1 MLFKQHICCCNA
13 RIHVKSEQ
21 FALHIEF
28 EAPAGHLLVGS
39 HAHDDMHACVAAQA
53 SHFVFLLP
61 AFNFLLPLFLAMDAD
76 LIRRCQSI
84 LEVAKEGEGLVKS
97 VHDCLHLLESR
108 GFLYN
113 ITLHPSMVGISPL
126 FRDGS
131 GVNAVDVHEL
141 LSDLLAAGFLDQR
154 VNAVGVEPR
163 DGEEIVWN
171 SNFFQAAHGMLG
183 HFDPS
188 SIKCL
193 SLAGSHTNCVL
204 RILGQEISHEG
215 DEAICHEGRLNL
227 ELLRKKDEAFYRAAT
242 NGVNW
247 KVLTKEAAMHLPHL
261 LSMIQRTGNATM
273 QRHEHEL
280 QLMRRLHGLWV
291 TESNNTKHVDF
302 LSIEKKV
309 TTGQTVHFKAL
320 PHLYTFS
327 LKHGGGRT
335 PFLMDET
342 EAFVRRHSPSTR
354 SLGADVWEKISME
367 VKGTNQFS
375 RARHALAT

>member
-1 MLFKQHICCCNA
+1 M
-13 RIHVKSEQ
+13 
-21 FALHIEF
+21 
-28 EAPAGHLLVGS
+28 
-39 HAHDDMHACVAAQA
+39 
-53 SHFVFLLP
+53 
-61 AFNFLLPLFLAMDAD
+61 
-76 LIRRCQSI
+76 
-84 LEVAKEGEGLVKS
+84 KS

-126 FRDGS
+126 YRDGS

-141 LSDLLAAGFLDQR
+141 LSDILAAGFLDQR
-154 VNAVGVEPR
+154 GNAVGVEPR

-302 LSIEKKV
+302 LSVKKKV
-309 TTGQTVHFKAL
+309 TAGKTVHFKAL

-327 LKHGGGRT
+327 LNTGVGGLR
-335 PFLMDET
+335 FSWMK
-342 EAFVRRHSPSTR
+342 RRPLSEDTR
-354 SLGADVWEKISME
+354 QAPAVWEPTFGRRSAWRSRVPTSSRGHDMHLPLDHSMLLH
-367 VKGTNQFS
+367 VYTQHIHIFFMCQIDIL
-375 RARHALAT
+375 R

>member
-1 MLFKQHICCCNA
+1 M
-13 RIHVKSEQ
+13 R
-21 FALHIEF
+21 
-28 EAPAGHLLVGS
+28 
-39 HAHDDMHACVAAQA
+39 ACVAAQA

-61 AFNFLLPLFLAMDAD
+61 ALNFLLPLFLAMDAD

-108 GFLYN
+108 GFVYN

-126 FRDGS
+126 NRDGS

-141 LSDLLAAGFLDQR
+141 LSDILAAGFLEQR
-154 VNAVGVEPR
+154 VHAVGVEPR

-171 SNFFQAAHGMLG
+171 SSFFQAAHGMLG

-188 SIKCL
+188 AIKCL

-204 RILGQEISHEG
+204 RILGQEIAHDG
-215 DEAICHEGRLNL
+215 DDSICHHGKLNL

-242 NGVNW
+242 HGVNW
-247 KVLTKEAAMHLPHL
+247 KVLRKEAAMHLPHL

-273 QRHEHEL
+273 QRQEHEL

-291 TESNNTKHVDF
+291 TESNHTKHVDF
-302 LSIEKKV
+302 LSIKKKV
-309 TTGQTVHFKAL
+309 TTGKTVHFKAL
-320 PHLYTFS
+320 PNLYTFA

-354 SLGADVWEKISME
+354 SLGADFWEKISME

-375 RARHALAT
+375 RARHALATSSSCIACCCTCIIYRHNMFA

>member
-1 MLFKQHICCCNA
+1 MHMMTCM
-13 RIHVKSEQ
+13 HVLQLK
-21 FALHIEF
+21 LHTLCF
-28 EAPAGHLLVGS
+28 FCRLSTSCFHYFS
-39 HAHDDMHACVAAQA
+39 
-53 SHFVFLLP
+53 
-61 AFNFLLPLFLAMDAD
+61 LFLAMDAD

-126 FRDGS
+126 NRDGS

-141 LSDLLAAGFLDQR
+141 LSDILAAGFLDQR

-302 LSIEKKV
+302 LSIKKKV
-309 TTGQTVHFKAL
+309 TTGKTVHFKAL

-354 SLGADVWEKISME
+354 SLGADFWDKISME